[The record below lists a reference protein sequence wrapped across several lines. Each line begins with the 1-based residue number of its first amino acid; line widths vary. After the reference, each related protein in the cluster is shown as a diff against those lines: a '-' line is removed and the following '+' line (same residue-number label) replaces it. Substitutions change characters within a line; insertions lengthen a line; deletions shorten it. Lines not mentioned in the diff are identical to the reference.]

1 VLSLALTASARKG
14 SARDEGAA
22 AFMRIKEL
30 YRRPVDG
37 CFDTAQLLEVHR
49 RIFQDLRHHGP
60 GGYRPDAP
68 GHYKVRGLDSSPM
81 VYEVPYARGLEIATR
96 LSETLQAGL
105 LQELREADHETFV
118 ARMARLYGDLDYAH
132 PFREGNSR
140 TLREFT
146 RELAQAAGKTMHWH
160 HIAARMQGRA
170 LLYLARDAE
179 IFRRHFP
186 EIAAADYQP
195 KGITIHEAK
204 YLLTLEGKA
213 YPTLAKAIQ
222 MTMEPPPESARGVP
236 QRAEKSAHWP
246 HTHQLLRFTLNYAKL
261 LILNYF
267 VFPSFTVAFV
277 IFSITSC
284 FGPGLIIP
292 WLSVQVRQG
301 PPVF

>member
-1 VLSLALTASARKG
+1 MTAAERVERSVAVEYAQGSVALEGFPLSADIKALNASYVAGECSDIEHTQQVLSLALAASARKD

-22 AFMRIKEL
+22 AFVRIKEL
-30 YRRPVDG
+30 YRRPVEG
-37 CFDTAQLLEVHR
+37 RFDTAHLLEVHR
-49 RIFQDLRHHGP
+49 RIFQDLPHHGP

-81 VYEVPYARGLEIATR
+81 VYEVPYARGQEIATR

-160 HIAARMQGRA
+160 HIAARMQGRD

-186 EIAAADYQP
+186 GIEGADYQP

-222 MTMEPPPESARGVP
+222 MTMEPPPKGA
-236 QRAEKSAHWP
+236 Q
-246 HTHQLLRFTLNYAKL
+246 
-261 LILNYF
+261 
-267 VFPSFTVAFV
+267 
-277 IFSITSC
+277 
-284 FGPGLIIP
+284 
-292 WLSVQVRQG
+292 
-301 PPVF
+301 